1 LGEALRASQRLAER
15 EVAHMTKSPHTVA
28 VDMPLV
34 KAQQIFRE
42 HDIRHLPVLDGEK
55 LVGMLSDRNLKEALA
70 SPGGE
75 KFLVEDAMM
84 PDVFAVRPDTE
95 LATVVEAMA
104 AEKYGCAL
112 IQEKDGRVVGVFTT
126 VDACQLLA
134 ELLKDKK
141 AD

>member
-1 LGEALRASQRLAER
+1 MLISEF
-15 EVAHMTKSPHTVA
+15 MTKSPYTAA
-28 VDMPLV
+28 VDMPLLE
-34 KAQQIFRE
+34 AQEILRE

-84 PDVFAVRPDTE
+84 PDVFAVSPDTE
-95 LATVVEAMA
+95 LATVVEEMA

-112 IQEKDGRVVGVFTT
+112 IQEKDGKVIGVFTT
-126 VDACQLLA
+126 VDACRLLA

-141 AD
+141 AY

>member
-1 LGEALRASQRLAER
+1 
-15 EVAHMTKSPHTVA
+15 
-28 VDMPLV
+28 
-34 KAQQIFRE
+34 
-42 HDIRHLPVLDGEK
+42 
-55 LVGMLSDRNLKEALA
+55 MLSDRNLKEALA

-95 LATVVEAMA
+95 LSTVVEAMA

-126 VDACQLLA
+126 VDACRLLA

>member
-1 LGEALRASQRLAER
+1 MMKWRNHMLISEC
-15 EVAHMTKSPHTVA
+15 MTKSPHTVA

-84 PDVFAVRPDTE
+84 PDVFGVRPDTE
-95 LATVVEAMA
+95 LSTVVEAMA
-104 AEKYGCAL
+104 AEKIRLRADSGKGW
-112 IQEKDGRVVGVFTT
+112 ESGGRIYNRRRVP
-126 VDACQLLA
+126 ASCRA
-134 ELLKDKK
+134 
-141 AD
+141 A

>member
-1 LGEALRASQRLAER
+1 MLISEF
-15 EVAHMTKSPHTVA
+15 MTKSPYTAA
-28 VDMPLV
+28 VDMPLLE
-34 KAQQIFRE
+34 AQEILRE

-84 PDVFAVRPDTE
+84 PDVFAVSPDTE
-95 LATVVEAMA
+95 LSTVVEEMA

-112 IQEKDGRVVGVFTT
+112 IQEKDGKVIGVFTT
-126 VDACQLLA
+126 VDACRLLA

-141 AD
+141 AY

>member
-1 LGEALRASQRLAER
+1 MLISEC
-15 EVAHMTKSPHTVA
+15 MTKSPHTVA

-112 IQEKDGRVVGVFTT
+112 IQGKDEKVAGVFTT
-126 VDACQLLA
+126 VDACRLLV
-134 ELLKDKK
+134 ELLKAKK

>member
-1 LGEALRASQRLAER
+1 MKRRKQMLITEY
-15 EVAHMTKSPHTVA
+15 MTKSPHTA
-28 VDMPLV
+28 AADMPLLE
-34 KAQQIFRE
+34 AQEILRE

-55 LVGMLSDRNLKEALA
+55 LVGLLSDRNVKEALA

-95 LATVVEAMA
+95 LSTVVEEMA

-112 IQEKDGRVVGVFTT
+112 IQEKDGKVLGVFTT
-126 VDACQLLA
+126 IDACRLLA
-134 ELLKDKK
+134 RLLKDKK
-141 AD
+141 AE

>member
-1 LGEALRASQRLAER
+1 
-15 EVAHMTKSPHTVA
+15 MTKTPHTVA
-28 VDMPLV
+28 VDMPLM

-55 LVGMLSDRNLKEALA
+55 LVDMLSDRNLKEALA

-84 PDVFAVRPDTE
+84 PDVFAVSRDTE
-95 LATVVEAMA
+95 VATVVEAMA
-104 AEKYGCAL
+104 TEEYGCAV
-112 IQEKDGRVVGVFTT
+112 IQDKDEKVAGVFTT

-134 ELLKDKK
+134 ELLKVNK
-141 AD
+141 A